1 MLRARYRRII
11 LFFARVT
18 LNIIFWDLFL
28 ARVGFSRWS
37 SRTRPK
43 RYRRFAIQFRS
54 LAISMGGVLIKVGQ
68 FLSSRVDVLPGEV
81 TSELAGLQDEVSPEK
96 FEYIRRVA
104 EAEFGIPLNEK
115 YDEFNPNPLAAAS
128 LGQVHEAK
136 LLIREKSTNDSGIFN
151 QNEVQGSDKYYHVVV
166 KVQRPDIDRIIATD
180 LAALRTVGGWIRH
193 YPPIR
198 RRADVPGLVAEF
210 TRTLYEEI
218 DYLAEGRNAETFAAN
233 FENTPGIV
241 VPKVVWTHT
250 TKKVLTLEDVRGIKI
265 TDYELITAAG
275 IDRAEVASRLLDTY
289 LKQIFE
295 DGFFHADPH
304 PGNLFVKLQS
314 KFDDE
319 QSTRQEWLLT
329 FIDFG
334 MVGRMKAELRTGL
347 RELIIGIGTRDTTR
361 VIKAYQMLG
370 VLLPG
375 ADLTLIEKAES
386 EFFNRF
392 WGKSMS
398 ELTQIKVEEMHE
410 FAHEFRDLLYA
421 MPFQIPQDII
431 FLGRA
436 VGILSGMCTGLDP
449 NFNVFEHLAP
459 YSRKLIAEESNT
471 DWSFWL
477 NEVGDIVRKLFMLP
491 NRTDAILSKIEK
503 GDLIVRDPQLSV
515 EVKKLERA
523 LVKLTGVIFLAIFL
537 IISLQLF
544 LANYIIPGWFFAAV
558 SGVVLLWTLFKK

>member
-18 LNIIFWDLFL
+18 LNIIFWELFL

-43 RYRRFAIQFRS
+43 RYRHFAIQFRT

-96 FEYIRRVA
+96 FEDIRGVA

-136 LLIREKSTNDSGIFN
+136 LLIHDKPTNDSGIFN
-151 QNEVQGSDKYYHVVV
+151 QNELQGSDKYYHVVV

-198 RRADVPGLVAEF
+198 RRADVPGLIAEF

-233 FENTPGIV
+233 FNNTPGIV

-265 TDYELITAAG
+265 TDYELITTAG

-304 PGNLFVKLQS
+304 PGNLFVKPQS
-314 KFDDE
+314 NFDNQ

-347 RELIIGIGTRDTTR
+347 RELIIGIGTRDPTR

-386 EFFNRF
+386 EIFNRF

-398 ELTQIKVEEMHE
+398 ELTQIKFEEMHE
-410 FAHEFRDLLYA
+410 FAHEFRDLLYD

-459 YSRKLIAEESNT
+459 YSRKLIAEESKT

-515 EVKKLERA
+515 EVKKLERS
-523 LVKLTGVIFLAIFL
+523 LVKLTGVIIFVAFL

-544 LANYIIPGWFFAAV
+544 LTNFIVPGWFFAVV
-558 SGVVLLWTLFKK
+558 SGVVLVWTMVKK